1 MAVCDGRSIDVSKLI
16 ETDMIRGDYTGT
28 MIYPQYNL
36 NGTYQWYYMSEQD
49 VEDVLLFK
57 GFDTK
62 KDSVK
67 CTWQTGPG
75 IWDFRFLPSR
85 CYTYSTSPDW
95 KSLRDTL
102 S

>member
-28 MIYPQYNL
+28 MLYPQYNL
-36 NGTYQWYYMSEQD
+36 NDTYQWYYMSEQD

-67 CTWQTGPG
+67 CTW
-75 IWDFRFLPSR
+75 
-85 CYTYSTSPDW
+85 
-95 KSLRDTL
+95 
-102 S
+102 